1 MKRMFSFLQGKMLTV
16 IGSVAVCA
24 LFWGGL
30 ASWGYVSSQKE
41 LSSLKEQYTQLQTKL
56 EESIKSKETLEN
68 SCKVDKQALADLQSS
83 LTQNKKEEGV
93 AVNNLTTYK
102 PKCPKQ
108 TEAVNEKEY
117 VPIDD
122 PFDPEFIRLS
132 ESGIS
137 N

>member
-1 MKRMFSFLQGKMLTV
+1 MFVNWIKSKALVLV
-16 IGSVAVCA
+16 GSVAVCA
-24 LFWGGL
+24 LIWGGL
-30 ASWGYVSSQKE
+30 ATTLYVSSLE
-41 LSSLKEQYTQLQTKL
+41 DLSSLQEQHKQLETKL
-56 EESIKSKETLEN
+56 KEAKESKETLEN

-117 VPIDD
+117 VPVDD

-132 ESGIS
+132 ESGIP